1 MSNFENIDLSLIEAL
16 KKQNISQPTKVQE
29 AIIPKIIAN
38 LDLIVESETGSGKT
52 LAYVLPLFEKYKNVI
67 KENKVIILVPTY
79 ELAMQ
84 VFKQIE
90 FISTNSNIKLHAAS
104 IIGDVDIDRQITKL
118 KEKPEFI
125 VGTPGRILKLIEKR
139 KITAHL
145 VKTIVIDEADRMLDR
160 HNIEQVKAV
169 IKTTQKDRQLLLFSA
184 SILDSTVHTA
194 KEMMKSPELIRI
206 SEEVKVPSTIEHQF
220 FVCERRDKI
229 DVLRKV
235 INIIKPKK
243 SIIFTNKPEE
253 IEEVTS
259 KLIYN
264 KISAESLYGENDKFD
279 RKKTLSDFKEGKLN
293 FLVASDIAARG
304 IDIEDVDCVFNLTMS
319 ENPKDYLHRAGRT
332 GRTGKSGLVISI
344 VTSSELPILRK
355 YQNAFNIEIKSK
367 YMFKGIIRDSKFK
380 L

>member
-1 MSNFENIDLSLIEAL
+1 
-16 KKQNISQPTKVQE
+16 
-29 AIIPKIIAN
+29 
-38 LDLIVESETGSGKT
+38 
-52 LAYVLPLFEKYKNVI
+52 
-67 KENKVIILVPTY
+67 
-79 ELAMQ
+79 
-84 VFKQIE
+84 
-90 FISTNSNIKLHAAS
+90 
-104 IIGDVDIDRQITKL
+104 
-118 KEKPEFI
+118 
-125 VGTPGRILKLIEKR
+125 
-139 KITAHL
+139 
-145 VKTIVIDEADRMLDR
+145 MLDR